1 MHVHTFVCGCVSAR
15 MCVLEYSS
23 NWPGKEKEETPR
35 KPSLPSVPRLSQ
47 QINRLTN
54 TQSRN
59 LQTGDGGPECLH
71 GNKSTWYLDHWL
83 TNVCLQSV
91 CSTLGEGECQCV
103 NKKPLI
109 SETLVG
115 LQKTAHLLGIYAAI
129 RCPAQG

>member
-35 KPSLPSVPRLSQ
+35 KPSVPSVPRLSQ

-83 TNVCLQSV
+83 TNVS
-91 CSTLGEGECQCV
+91 SECV
-103 NKKPLI
+103 FYF
-109 SETLVG
+109 G
-115 LQKTAHLLGIYAAI
+115 
-129 RCPAQG
+129 RR